1 MERKKILLIEDEVK
15 LARFV
20 ELELKYEG
28 YDVTTCHDG
37 RVGMEM
43 ITNQEFDMILLDL
56 IRRIVFD
63 NPPLIAGTAKMITP
77 IRSTITP
84 RFFNNSFMVI
94 DILYIIFF
102 LPQIKQ

>member
-43 ITNQEFDMILLDL
+43 ITNQEFDMILVTDDAKIYYTQGIADGFVNESSMPSEVIRLD
-56 IRRIVFD
+56 
-63 NPPLIAGTAKMITP
+63 
-77 IRSTITP
+77 
-84 RFFNNSFMVI
+84 
-94 DILYIIFF
+94 
-102 LPQIKQ
+102 

>member
-43 ITNQEFDMILLDL
+43 ITNQEFDI
-56 IRRIVFD
+56 ISIPVS
-63 NPPLIAGTAKMITP
+63 PGS
-77 IRSTITP
+77 IRSSKIMS
-84 RFFNNSFMVI
+84 NS
-94 DILYIIFF
+94 
-102 LPQIKQ
+102 

>member
-1 MERKKILLIEDEVK
+1 MTPKPV
-15 LARFV
+15 
-20 ELELKYEG
+20 
-28 YDVTTCHDG
+28 
-37 RVGMEM
+37 
-43 ITNQEFDMILLDL
+43 
-56 IRRIVFD
+56 RRIVFD

-102 LPQIKQ
+102 QAIYNSQVLYFFSIYISLFYFSIKVNSLIKKNKVVG

>member
-1 MERKKILLIEDEVK
+1 MGKWNEKKVLLIEDEVK

-56 IRRIVFD
+56 MLPGLTVLKSAAGYGSFRRYQS
-63 NPPLIAGTAKMITP
+63 LC
-77 IRSTITP
+77 
-84 RFFNNSFMVI
+84 
-94 DILYIIFF
+94 
-102 LPQIKQ
+102 

>member
-56 IRRIVFD
+56 MLPGLTGIEICRRVRKFSQVPIIM
-63 NPPLIAGTAKMITP
+63 LTAKDEVMDKVAGLDSGADDYL
-77 IRSTITP
+77 R
-84 RFFNNSFMVI
+84 
-94 DILYIIFF
+94 D
-102 LPQIKQ
+102 

>member
-43 ITNQEFDMILLDL
+43 ITNQEFDMVLLDL
-56 IRRIVFD
+56 MLPGLTGIEICRRVRKFSQVPIIIQAQRGKQYCEKDDF
-63 NPPLIAGTAKMITP
+63 AGTE
-77 IRSTITP
+77 SG
-84 RFFNNSFMVI
+84 
-94 DILYIIFF
+94 D
-102 LPQIKQ
+102 